1 MKELLESLVKQT
13 FQNNFEIIIVEDGS
27 KISSKDIVNYFSDT
41 LNINYFF
48 KENSGPGIA
57 RNFGM
62 QKASGDYYII
72 LDSDCILPIN
82 YLVEVDLAL
91 NNNFTD
97 AFGGADAAH
106 ESFSTIQR
114 AINYAMTSILTTG
127 GIRGNK
133 NVKSKFQPRSFNM
146 GISKV
151 AFKKT
156 TGFSKQR
163 FGEDIDLTFR
173 LWEYGFHSQF
183 IERAYVYHKRR
194 TDWRAFL
201 MQTFNFGAARP
212 ILSKVHVGSAKITY
226 WFPSLFLLGGIFA
239 VLFFVLGRYE
249 PLLLYALYFMFIFSH
264 SLLLNKNMTVAFMS
278 IFATLIQ
285 FTGYGCGFLR
295 SFFRLNVLQKH
306 IKHAFPRMF
315 A

>member
-72 LDSDCILPIN
+72 LDSDCILPID

-91 NNNFTD
+91 KNKFTD

-151 AFKKT
+151 AFEKT

-173 LWEYGFHSQF
+173 LWEYGFESQF

-194 TDWRAFL
+194 TNWRAFL
-201 MQTFNFGAARP
+201 IQTFNFGAARP
-212 ILSKVHVGSAKITY
+212 VLNQMHPGSAKITY
-226 WFPSLFLLGGIFA
+226 WFPSLFLLGILFA
-239 VLFFVLGRYE
+239 VLFFVLGRFE
-249 PLLLYALYFMFIFSH
+249 PLLLYALYFMFIFMH
-264 SLLLNKNMTVAFMS
+264 SLRLNKNMTVAFMS

-295 SFFRLNVLQKH
+295 SFFRLIVLQKP
-306 IKHAFPRMF
+306 IKHTFPRMF
-315 A
+315 P